1 MEEMEEM
8 GLEGEDPV
16 VLEQTLPIQAE
27 MVGMVSL
34 ALAAAAAVVVEIQK
48 PEE

>member
-8 GLEGEDPV
+8 GLVAEDLV
-16 VLEQTLPIQAE
+16 VLEQALPIQVE
-27 MVGMVSL
+27 MVGMV